1 MTPRLYK
8 GEEAQAEHTPLEGGI
23 LGWLAILMLAV
34 FLVAARLTSRN
45 TQSLIFRIA
54 RIWVAGLFCFFAG
67 VHRGASFYS
76 PEGPRLSD
84 PLIFLTMHFGGL
96 SLALVPS
103 RTAWRLTPAG
113 MLLTL
118 GGDLF
123 LAQQNRLP
131 RFFLRLRPL
140 QLIVATLLISRLGS
154 ASRSGAED
162 KT

>member
-8 GEEAQAEHTPLEGGI
+8 GEEAQADHTPLEGGV

-34 FLVAARLTSRN
+34 LLVATRCTTGNPR
-45 TQSLIFRIA
+45 SLIFRIA

-67 VHRGASFYS
+67 VHRGASFYT

-96 SLALVPS
+96 SLALLPAG
-103 RTAWRLTPAG
+103 TAWRLAPAG

-123 LAQQNRLP
+123 LARQNRLP

-140 QLIVATLLISRLGS
+140 QLVVATLLISRLG
-154 ASRSGAED
+154 AAARSGAGD
-162 KT
+162 RT